1 MEWFIDRRVDPFP
14 TPHPCVRYPQ
24 VFELPYETL
33 KARFEFAI
41 RAGVKS
47 PSAVMREKKSKTPE
61 MTLKTLFL
69 TDVDE
74 YLRAIAPAIRD
85 EEYYM
90 FERMVEEC
98 PDEEDQTILE
108 VVRLQTQGQETAEF
122 ERLTLK
128 DDEETD
134 SDDDSDE
141 KQFHKT
147 HKLHQQL
154 PSGQKKI
161 YRINF
166 EADEVAAKKR
176 HTERLYNLSDD
187 Q

>member
-1 MEWFIDRRVDPFP
+1 MEWLIDRRVDAFP
-14 TPHPCVRYPQ
+14 TPHPCIRHPQ

-47 PSAVMREKKSKTPE
+47 PSAVMREKKVKPSE

-74 YLRAIAPAIRD
+74 YLNAIAPAIKE

-90 FERMVEEC
+90 FEKIVEEF
-98 PDEEDQTILE
+98 PDEEDKTILE
-108 VVRLQTQGQETAEF
+108 VFRLQTEGQELAPY
-122 ERLTLK
+122 ERLNI

-147 HKLHQQL
+147 HRLREQL
-154 PSGQKKI
+154 PSGKRKV

-166 EADEVAAKKR
+166 EADEVAAKKK
-176 HTERLYNLSDD
+176 HTERLFNLSSD